1 MILYLHGRGVD
12 PRLPPGDAVL
22 AHDWPLGM
30 RAPPLTE
37 AWLALPFPEQVACVD
52 EWLDGCEAAIGFS
65 WGAWLLLC
73 ATLERLE
80 RGLEMTPL
88 LLLSCVLGEGNYTG
102 SQRWKAPRA
111 KEILGALG
119 VEGTAAT
126 MFPLDRIRFIQGLHD
141 TVGDPDAAQ
150 RFCDAGHVAHGV
162 HGGHGL
168 RGKQATQVIA
178 RELNRLGYQV
188 EGE

>member
-1 MILYLHGRGVD
+1 MVLYLHGRGVD

-22 AHDWPLGM
+22 AHDWPVGL

-37 AWLALPFPEQVACVD
+37 EWLAQPFPGQVACVD
-52 EWLDGCEAAIGFS
+52 EWLDDCKAAIGFS

-88 LLLSCVLGEGNYTG
+88 LLLSCLLGEGNYTG

-119 VEGTAAT
+119 VDATAAT
-126 MFPLDRIRFIQGLHD
+126 MFPLDQVRFIQGTED
-141 TVGDPDAAQ
+141 TTGDPDAAQ
-150 RFCDAGHVAHGV
+150 RLCTAGHVAHGV

-178 RELNRLGYQV
+178 KELNRLAHRLVG
-188 EGE
+188 